1 MSVDCLK
8 NFSLED
14 VRKARIDYTSS
25 GSTTFG
31 LYEPEL
37 LGERCTGYYL
47 IFSDYSGYICLYTS
61 VYITQI
67 L

>member
-25 GSTTFG
+25 GVTTFG

-37 LGERCTGYYL
+37 LGERCTGY
-47 IFSDYSGYICLYTS
+47 
-61 VYITQI
+61 
-67 L
+67 